1 MGRATALG
9 ENSANRGDAILREA
23 LALFAQR
30 GLHATSMRDIA
41 RAVRL
46 TEGTLYHYYASKAD
60 IVAAIVERKF
70 FSADDIAATLAKVA
84 GRPLAEQL
92 IAVADGFQAVLREHR
107 AVTAFFLSEGS
118 RLAPDAA
125 SAKIAERFYAL
136 FSRRVERLADHLAM
150 LKPRGNPRL
159 LAAHF
164 FDSIGSFWIL
174 EAIVAKRPPSS
185 ARWRS
190 YVESIAGLIV
200 RNCTPARK
208 SIPRSAGSSTRKAQ
222 WQTKTKR

>member
-9 ENSANRGDAILREA
+9 EASANRGDAILREA

-41 RAVRL
+41 QAVGL

-60 IVAAIVERKF
+60 IVAAIVERHF
-70 FSADDIAATLAKVA
+70 FSADEVAATLAKVA

-92 IAVADGFQAVLREHR
+92 TAVADSFQAVLREHR
-107 AVTAFFLSEGS
+107 AETAFFLSEGS
-118 RLAPDAA
+118 RLAADP
-125 SAKIAERFYAL
+125 SNTRIAERFGAL
-136 FSRRVERLADHLAM
+136 FSGRIEQLAEHLAA
-150 LKPRGNPRL
+150 LRPRGNPRL

-185 ARWRS
+185 ARWRN
-190 YVESIAGLIV
+190 YVQSIVGLIV
-200 RNCTPARK
+200 ANCAPAQRSGLRSINSSRK
-208 SIPRSAGSSTRKAQ
+208 VQ
-222 WQTKTKR
+222 WRTKPKL

>member
-9 ENSANRGDAILREA
+9 EASSNRGDAILREA

-41 RAVRL
+41 QAVGL
-46 TEGTLYHYYASKAD
+46 TEGTLYHYYASKAE
-60 IVAAIVERKF
+60 IVAAIVERNF
-70 FSADDIAATLAKVA
+70 FSADEIAATLARVA
-84 GRPLAEQL
+84 ARPLAEQL
-92 IAVADGFQAVLREHR
+92 TAVADSFQAVLREHR

-118 RLAPDAA
+118 RLAPAAA

-136 FSRRVERLADHLAM
+136 FSRRVERLAEHLAAQ
-150 LKPRGNPRL
+150 KPRGNPRL

-174 EAIVAKRPPSS
+174 EAIVAKQPPSS

-190 YVESIAGLIV
+190 YVESIVGLIV
-200 RNCTPARK
+200 ANCTPAAK
-208 SIPRSAGSSTRKAQ
+208 SGLHAVKSSTRKGQ
-222 WQTKTKR
+222 WRSKAKA